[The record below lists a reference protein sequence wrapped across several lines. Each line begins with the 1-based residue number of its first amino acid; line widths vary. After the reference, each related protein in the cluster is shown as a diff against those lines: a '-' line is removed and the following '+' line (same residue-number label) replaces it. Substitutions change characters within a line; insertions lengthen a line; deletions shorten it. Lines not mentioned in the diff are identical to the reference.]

1 MRKYSLRYQLVLP
14 FVLLML
20 LVPTGIGWMLY
31 ASGTAAVNS
40 LARRVLHDV
49 VRQINVSTEQH
60 LTAALNALNSFAP
73 EMPHAGNSVFST
85 DMATLED
92 RVWKTSAQATY
103 PGSYIYFG
111 GKDGRFIG
119 LYRINSYLMEMY
131 KRPPGAAKR
140 SIYAIKHAGDRPTLL
155 RTDDYDPHS
164 RPWYKSA
171 TQHDRPVWSPVYND
185 FTSSKPTITVAKP
198 IRNASNGFLGVAA
211 SDVELHSL
219 TERLMSLAISQNGI
233 AFMMDSKGFI
243 IASSEQEPAISRR
256 ASNSS
261 LRHAS
266 EMESPLIRASHDA
279 ILAWRKDARH
289 SADTLEQEID
299 TEHGM
304 LNMAAST
311 VGHSQGVDWI
321 TAVVA
326 PRSDFIADMT
336 RSFNRS
342 LLISGF
348 CVLVSLVLGMVFL
361 NRVLRDIYALNHAAQ
376 KIGLGENSPPLKIN
390 RDDELGQLARS
401 FNEME
406 HNLRTD
412 KLTGVFNRAFMVNRV
427 RSMVEQSSNPLAAR
441 QQFALLFIDLDDF
454 KSINDQF
461 GHATGDAVLIEIASR
476 LKMATRASDS
486 VVRYGGDEFVVLLN
500 DVTSEEA
507 IAATE
512 EKILALVEAPIAV
525 DHGEIL
531 PGISIGWA
539 LFPKD
544 GDNAEKLL
552 KVADGRMFAK
562 KKTRKT
568 MPLFGTDQPLS

>member
-40 LARRVLHDV
+40 LARRVLHDL

-60 LTAALNALNSFAP
+60 LSDALNALNSFAP
-73 EMPHAGNSVFST
+73 EIPQSANSVFST
-85 DMATLED
+85 DMATLEQ
-92 RVWKTSAQATY
+92 RVWKASAQANY

-140 SIYAIKHAGDRPTLL
+140 SIYAIKHAGDRPKLL
-155 RTDDYDPHS
+155 RTDDYDPHT
-164 RPWYKSA
+164 RPWYQA
-171 TQHDRPVWSPVYND
+171 VAQHDRSVWSPVYND

-198 IRNASNGFLGVAA
+198 IRNAAKGLLGVAA

-233 AFMMDSKGFI
+233 AFVMDSKGFI
-243 IASSEQEPAISRR
+243 IASSEPEPAISRR
-256 ASNSS
+256 TNDSS
-261 LRHAS
+261 LRHAR
-266 EMESPLIRASHDA
+266 EMESPLIRASHEA
-279 ILAWRKDARH
+279 ILAWRKGAP
-289 SADTLEQEID
+289 SPAETLELEID

-311 VGHSQGVDWI
+311 VGHAQDVDWI

-326 PRSDFIADMT
+326 PRSDFIADIT

-342 LLISGF
+342 LLISGL

-376 KIGLGENSPPLKIN
+376 KIGLGENLPPLKID
-390 RDDELGQLARS
+390 RADELGQLARS
-401 FNEME
+401 FSEME

-412 KLTGVFNRAFMVNRV
+412 KLTGVCNREFMGNRV
-427 RSMVEQSSNPLAAR
+427 RSMVEQASSPPAAR
-441 QQFALLFIDLDDF
+441 SQFALLFIDLDDF

-461 GHATGDAVLIEIASR
+461 GHAAGDAVLIEIAAR

-500 DVTSEEA
+500 DMTSEEA
-507 IAATE
+507 VAAIE
-512 EKILALVEAPIAV
+512 EKILALVEAPITL
-525 DHGEIL
+525 DQGEIQ

-539 LFPKD
+539 LFPRD
-544 GDNAEKLL
+544 GDNAETLL

-568 MPLFGTDQPLS
+568 MPLFGPDQPLS